1 MATVQ
6 DLLGKLKEMKTEL
19 AEKDTVISEQ
29 MHQVTQLNQETNGLK
44 QRVSELE
51 EMGKASKER
60 VSQLEEMEKAHKEL
74 LSQLEQIV
82 E

>member
-6 DLLGKLKEMKTEL
+6 DLLGKLKEMKAEL

-29 MHQVTQLNQETNGLK
+29 MHQVTQLTQETNGLK

-60 VSQLEEMEKAHKEL
+60 VSQLEDLEKAHKEL
-74 LSQLEQIV
+74 LAQLEQIV